1 MPLTAL
7 AVRKAKPRDKP
18 YKLFDERGLFLLV
31 NPTGSK
37 LWRFKYRFGKKEKQ
51 LATILFDYLR
61 WQLPPLSVN

>member
-7 AVRKAKPRDKP
+7 AVSQAKPRSRS

-37 LWRFKYRFGKKEKQ
+37 LWRFKYHYGKKEKQ
-51 LATILFDYLR
+51 LSFD
-61 WQLPPLSVN
+61 P